1 MIFQSAQIKTAR
13 FYHTFPA
20 RTYDAVEPHK
30 PRGGMDMSFYS
41 YKNANPDCCPGR
53 VSSDSQTC
61 VSEKVCVH
69 VKKVYDF
76 P

>member
-1 MIFQSAQIKTAR
+1 
-13 FYHTFPA
+13 
-20 RTYDAVEPHK
+20 
-30 PRGGMDMSFYS
+30 MSFYS

-69 VKKVYDF
+69 VKKVYAL

>member
-1 MIFQSAQIKTAR
+1 
-13 FYHTFPA
+13 
-20 RTYDAVEPHK
+20 
-30 PRGGMDMSFYS
+30 MSFYS

-69 VKKVYDF
+69 VKKVYVF